1 MTERARPT
9 RIETLGFGLAL
20 LAGFWLRLTA
30 LDVHSL
36 WFDECGTLAVAL
48 ADDPLATLRADRHP
62 PLSFFAFRAWV
73 ALFGE
78 SDAAVRA
85 LPALVSCATLVL
97 FAVWVRRVAT
107 GAVAVLAAWLLA
119 VAPYQV
125 WMAQEVRMY
134 PFVELGA
141 VLVLLGSCLASERR
155 VVGATV
161 VALGTALALGSHYLG
176 ACVAGLTLAV
186 GSNWKERRHAA
197 FGAALGMLV
206 WVPWLVFVLREQMQS
221 GWGDTVKLSARDLAE
236 LAPRLFV
243 VEMDAVPAGWRGIAY
258 ALGALCWGALARCAW
273 LARTERSARI
283 ALLAAILPVL
293 FTLLT
298 QATVGGGF
306 QTRYLIAAT
315 PGAALAVA
323 AGLAFRRSWLLGAT
337 GATLALALF
346 VHALVLR
353 SRNLREDYASAC
365 AELAREWR
373 EGDRV
378 VSITGTSEL
387 FELAPLR
394 HYLRDRGD
402 ILASLSSWSWIEARF
417 EESLPA
423 GARLHVVYRD
433 SGYAW
438 AARHQLSQRLVL
450 VEAGPM
456 RERIERSLWRRE
468 R

>member
-1 MTERARPT
+1 M
-9 RIETLGFGLAL
+9 
-20 LAGFWLRLTA
+20 
-30 LDVHSL
+30 
-36 WFDECGTLAVAL
+36 
-48 ADDPLATLRADRHP
+48 
-62 PLSFFAFRAWV
+62 
-73 ALFGE
+73 
-78 SDAAVRA
+78 
-85 LPALVSCATLVL
+85 
-97 FAVWVRRVAT
+97 RRVAT

-141 VLVLLGSCLASERR
+141 VLVLLGSCLARERHAL
-155 VVGATV
+155 GATV

-186 GSNWKERRHAA
+186 GSNWKERRYAA
-197 FGAALGMLV
+197 LGAALGMLV
-206 WVPWLVFVLREQMQS
+206 WVPWLLVSLRDQMQS

-236 LAPRLFV
+236 LGPRLFV
-243 VEMDAVPAGWRGIAY
+243 VEMDAVPARWRGIAY

-273 LARTERSARI
+273 LARTERAARI

-293 FTLLT
+293 FALLT

-306 QTRYLIAAT
+306 QARYLIAAT

-323 AGLAFRRSWLLGAT
+323 CGLAFRGTWLLGAT
-337 GATLALALF
+337 GATLALGLLS
-346 VHALVLR
+346 HALV
-353 SRNLREDYASAC
+353 
-365 AELAREWR
+365 
-373 EGDRV
+373 
-378 VSITGTSEL
+378 
-387 FELAPLR
+387 LR
-394 HYLRDRGD
+394 HYLRDRED
-402 ILASLSSWSWIEARF
+402 ILASLSSWSWIEARL

-438 AARHQLSQRLVL
+438 SARHQLSQRLVL

>member
-1 MTERARPT
+1 MTFGARAT
-9 RIETLGFGLAL
+9 QTQTLGLGLAL

-62 PLSFFAFRAWV
+62 PLSFLAFRAWV

-78 SDAAVRA
+78 SDAAVRT
-85 LPALVSCATLVL
+85 LPALVSCATLLL
-97 FAVWVRRVAT
+97 FAVWVRRIAA
-107 GAVAVLAAWLLA
+107 GAVAVLATWLLA

-141 VLVLLGSCLASERR
+141 MLVLLGSEVSQRRRLA
-155 VVGATV
+155 GAIV
-161 VALGTALALGSHYLG
+161 VAAGTALALGSHYLG
-176 ACVAGLTLAV
+176 VCVAGLVFVV
-186 GSNWKERRHAA
+186 GSSWKERRHAA
-197 FGAALGMLV
+197 LGAALGMLV
-206 WVPWLVFVLREQMQS
+206 WVPWLLTSLRHQMQS
-221 GWGDTVKLSARDLAE
+221 EWGDTVKLSARDLAE
-236 LAPRLFV
+236 LGPRLFAM
-243 VEMDAVPAGWRGIAY
+243 ELDAVPSMWRGLAY
-258 ALGALCWGALARCAW
+258 ALGALCWFALVRCAW
-273 LARTERSARI
+273 LARNDGVARR
-283 ALLAAILPVL
+283 ALVATSLPVL

-323 AGLAFRRSWLLGAT
+323 CGLAFGRAGLMAAT
-337 GATLALALF
+337 GATLALGLF
-346 VHALVLR
+346 AHSLLLR
-353 SRNLREDYASAC
+353 SGNRREDYASAC

-378 VSITGTSEL
+378 VSITGTSEV

-394 HYLRDRGD
+394 HYLRERTD
-402 ILASLSSWSWIEARF
+402 ILASLSSWTRIETRL
-417 EESLPA
+417 EESLSE
-423 GARLHVVYRD
+423 GARLHVIYRE

-438 AARHQLSQRLVL
+438 AARHRLSQRLVL
-450 VEAGPM
+450 VEAGPI